1 MHFSIPVTD
10 NYTINKAPKDPDFI
24 QSFKAVS
31 TVTKKVSLMF
41 RKNYKLN
48 IDTSVLESIKSQ
60 MHDDVTIFLAGNAAH
75 FDMFRSPK
83 TFEGR

>member
-1 MHFSIPVTD
+1 MPVTD

-48 IDTSVLESIKSQ
+48 NLS
-60 MHDDVTIFLAGNAAH
+60 
-75 FDMFRSPK
+75 
-83 TFEGR
+83 